1 MDSYKEMKNILEKI
15 PEEKSIIIAG
25 HENSDMDSIGASLA
39 MAYFLE
45 NLGKKDI
52 TVLIEKKDMYK
63 IKWFKNMKFIENE
76 IKKDNYVFI
85 MVDLNRKSRLG
96 KYEEYF
102 GKAEITI
109 NIDHHEANK
118 KESNYILEN
127 ADISSTCELLYN
139 LINLFDKKV
148 NKDIASLLYAGILTD
163 TTGFSHRLT
172 PETLAIAGEL
182 LKYGIDY
189 KYITKKTFLERT
201 MPEIKALSTILE
213 NIKYDVFHYVIMD
226 RKDPVFSSLEYSL
239 LFKKM
244 VPILKNIENVEV
256 MGIFL
261 IDNDK
266 VLGEFK
272 ANTDIDVSKLAIK
285 LGGGGHK
292 NSAGFTSMLP
302 IEDVLKMS
310 KEYIKKYI

>member
-1 MDSYKEMKNILEKI
+1 
-15 PEEKSIIIAG
+15 
-25 HENSDMDSIGASLA
+25 
-39 MAYFLE
+39 
-45 NLGKKDI
+45 
-52 TVLIEKKDMYK
+52 
-63 IKWFKNMKFIENE
+63 
-76 IKKDNYVFI
+76 
-85 MVDLNRKSRLG
+85 
-96 KYEEYF
+96 
-102 GKAEITI
+102 
-109 NIDHHEANK
+109 
-118 KESNYILEN
+118 
-127 ADISSTCELLYN
+127 
-139 LINLFDKKV
+139 
-148 NKDIASLLYAGILTD
+148 
-163 TTGFSHRLT
+163 
-172 PETLAIAGEL
+172 
-182 LKYGIDY
+182 
-189 KYITKKTFLERT
+189 

-226 RKDPVFSSLEYSL
+226 RKDPVFRSLEYSL

-310 KEYIKKYI
+310 KEYIKKYL